1 MEERYSG
8 MSIEELKAEL
18 VDIEGAINNEK
29 IWMLG
34 SSGDDLAM
42 HKANM
47 MSLMCEYEYVME
59 LIYANEDM
67 GR

>member
-8 MSIEELKAEL
+8 MSIEELKTEL
-18 VDIEGAINNEK
+18 VELEAAINNEK

-34 SSGDDLAM
+34 TSGDELAM
-42 HKANM
+42 HKTNM

-67 GR
+67 D